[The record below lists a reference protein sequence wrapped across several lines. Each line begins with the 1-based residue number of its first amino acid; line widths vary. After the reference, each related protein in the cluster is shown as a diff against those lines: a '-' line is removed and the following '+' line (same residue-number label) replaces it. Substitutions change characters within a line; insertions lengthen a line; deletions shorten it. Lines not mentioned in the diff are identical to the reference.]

1 MKKLRD
7 SSGQWS
13 TDLSS
18 VPQVMSDMIDSH
30 LGESHR
36 QLLKGWMFNEERYIR
51 CIECMR
57 ARRSMATD
65 GWQLVLSRRQREAA
79 KHNDKEKASNK
90 NNINGGP
97 SAGGAKGDGQNSETG
112 IGRRNM
118 RPARGKPLPPLPK
131 NDIKIILK
139 PHKGLMLKEYLKT
152 EIPQAIIRST
162 GSIIPGSGPNQRKI
176 TGEDFILRIREG
188 TNIIIVSTPSLE
200 VADVIRRITCME
212 LRGKQHPFNVY
223 VADPDDS
230 YKGVVHGFPA
240 HTESADLQQHLRVR
254 TQGVTIERAR
264 MLGSSNTALLTFA
277 GGTRPKCVYYMGVEM
292 RCTEYRPTVQMCLE
306 CMQEGHRSDVCPNP
320 KNICR
325 CCGLENPPPQGHE
338 CEVKCAV
345 CRAAGHETRRCPN
358 KLIAAKR
365 GKTSHQSRS
374 RERSEQRTKKAPG
387 RWFESTEEEDLYRR
401 RSRSRSSQ
409 GGTAKSS
416 TPSRDPSGSR
426 ASQRSNSPLPK
437 KQQVDS
443 STLYTQVNA
452 APPCAEAMKE
462 DRRRGAQRAGRQPRT
477 FGTQLPADA
486 HRYWASPDTCHAF
499 PYLR

>member
-1 MKKLRD
+1 
-7 SSGQWS
+7 
-13 TDLSS
+13 
-18 VPQVMSDMIDSH
+18 
-30 LGESHR
+30 
-36 QLLKGWMFNEERYIR
+36 
-51 CIECMR
+51 
-57 ARRSMATD
+57 
-65 GWQLVLSRRQREAA
+65 
-79 KHNDKEKASNK
+79 
-90 NNINGGP
+90 
-97 SAGGAKGDGQNSETG
+97 
-112 IGRRNM
+112 
-118 RPARGKPLPPLPK
+118 
-131 NDIKIILK
+131 
-139 PHKGLMLKEYLKT
+139 MLKEYLKT

-264 MLGSSNTALLTFA
+264 MLGSSNTALLTFS

-325 CCGLENPPPQGHE
+325 GCGLENPPPQGHE
-338 CEVKCAV
+338 CEVECAV

-365 GKTSHQSRS
+365 GKTTHQSRS

-409 GGTAKSS
+409 RGTAKSS
-416 TPSRDPSGSR
+416 TPSRDPLGSR

-437 KQQVDS
+437 KQQCPGLWNAEVLCYC
-443 STLYTQVNA
+443 LYADHTVTPSPEFRISRSLRVNSA
-452 APPCAEAMKE
+452 IVA
-462 DRRRGAQRAGRQPRT
+462 
-477 FGTQLPADA
+477 
-486 HRYWASPDTCHAF
+486 
-499 PYLR
+499 